1 MTFLSPPGKVYN
13 KNSLHSFT
21 FAFKNME
28 INELKVK
35 DSLKKPSLLPSYP
48 SLFGKKLKIHP
59 LFEGGKFIL
68 DN

>member
-1 MTFLSPPGKVYN
+1 M
-13 KNSLHSFT
+13 
-21 FAFKNME
+21 A

-35 DSLKKPSLLPSYP
+35 ASLKKPSLLPSYP